1 MASDLNGRWL
11 GAEGGRAKPPRNSS
25 GGAAELEIRSAR
37 HGDAIAS
44 RGTSSSEAMKMKQR
58 TVLFGLA
65 ILALAIAT
73 AYSQNKT
80 RPATAAVPHLEKRG
94 PTTQMIVDGKPFLML
109 VGELANTKSS
119 NLEEMKTR
127 IWPMLADKIHAN
139 TIITGMSW
147 SWVEPE
153 EGKYD
158 FSIADAA
165 IENAKQ
171 HNMRICWMWFASWKN
186 GLSSF
191 VPTWVKANQE
201 RFPRAQIL
209 DGKTVEVL
217 STLSENNRNA
227 DAKAFAAL
235 MRHCREVD
243 TPIASSWSRWKTK
256 WAWAATHATGLRW
269 RMQLSPNR
277 CPRN

>member
-1 MASDLNGRWL
+1 
-11 GAEGGRAKPPRNSS
+11 
-25 GGAAELEIRSAR
+25 
-37 HGDAIAS
+37 
-44 RGTSSSEAMKMKQR
+44 MKQR
-58 TVLFGLA
+58 TVLYCLL

-73 AYSQNKT
+73 ACSQNKT
-80 RPATAAVPHLEKRG
+80 QPATTSVPHLEKRG

-191 VPTWVKANQE
+191 APTWVKANQE

-217 STLSENNRNA
+217 STLSEENRNA

-243 TPIASSWSRWKTK
+243 TTHRVIMVQVENEVGLGGDSRDRSPLANAAFAKPVPAQLMDYIQKNKENLQPEFRKVWEAAGSKTSGT
-256 WAWAATHATGLRW
+256 WEEVFG
-269 RMQLSPNR
+269 
-277 CPRN
+277 